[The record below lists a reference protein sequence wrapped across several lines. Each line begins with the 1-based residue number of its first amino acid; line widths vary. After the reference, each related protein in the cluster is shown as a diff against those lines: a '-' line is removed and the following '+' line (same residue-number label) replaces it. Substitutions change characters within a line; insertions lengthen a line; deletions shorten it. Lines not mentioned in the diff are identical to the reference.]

1 MNEKLKRILKE
12 VRLWLWVASVIPL
25 SSLAGMFFVWAFGT
39 EDLLHIAMVTGA
51 TSMFTIAVVWWFW
64 ALHTIKI
71 LINQWDNTKEKVI
84 IILHEVK
91 GVRRLVQEIIPKK
104 EDK

>member
-1 MNEKLKRILKE
+1 
-12 VRLWLWVASVIPL
+12 
-25 SSLAGMFFVWAFGT
+25 
-39 EDLLHIAMVTGA
+39 
-51 TSMFTIAVVWWFW
+51 MFTIAVVWWFW